1 MAIAEKKFLVK
12 GTSLS
17 GIQSSW
23 ECDLPG
29 KNQQPLKLAIPPE
42 FEGPGLGYSPE
53 DLYALAL
60 MNCFI
65 ATFKFVAEKS
75 RLEFQALEAEALLT
89 VDKGER
95 ASPWMQKVEIH
106 ISLKGAAQPE
116 RALALLEKTK
126 KNCMIINSVQT
137 EVAFHFQVAGQV

>member
-1 MAIAEKKFLVK
+1 MTTEKKFLVK
-12 GTSLS
+12 GVSPS
-17 GIQSSW
+17 GIQTSW
-23 ECDLPG
+23 ECHLPD
-29 KNQQPLKLAIPPE
+29 KNQQPIKLSIPPE
-42 FEGPGLGYSPE
+42 FEGPGEAYSPE

-75 RLEFQALEAEALLT
+75 RLEFQSIEAEAILT

-95 ASPWMQKVEIH
+95 TSPWMQKVEIH
-106 ISLKGAAQPE
+106 LSLKGAPQPE
-116 RALALLEKTK
+116 RALTLLEKTK

-137 EVAFHFQVAGQV
+137 EVAFHFQVSGQL

>member
-1 MAIAEKKFLVK
+1 MDKIFKV
-12 GTSLS
+12 SSSSQS
-17 GIQSSW
+17 GLHSSW
-23 ECDLPG
+23 TGAAVEKNFKEIDLC
-29 KNQQPLKLAIPPE
+29 IPPE

-60 MNCFI
+60 LNCYI

-75 RLEFQALEAEALLT
+75 RLEFREISGSGQLI

-95 ASPWMQKVEIH
+95 NALWMRQFQINIE
-106 ISLKGAAQPE
+106 LKGAKQPE
-116 RALALLEKTK
+116 RAIALMEKTS

-137 EVAFHFQVAGQV
+137 EVTFSFQVKD